1 MTVRSGERFESRWS
15 RQRAALRVTGAQ
27 SKGELVRIE
36 FTAAPGSR
44 VIRHRHLLQ
53 TERFELIEG
62 RLRWR
67 VGGRSI
73 EGGPGASIEIPAG
86 VKHGFR
92 NAGSEEARFLVEFRP
107 ALRTDELFIDL
118 CELER
123 DALRLRK
130 LPDSLSRLSALA
142 AEHGDGFFFLAAL
155 PVSFQRALLA
165 GLGAAI
171 GRGERTHSR
180 TSGAGAPKGR
190 RHVGEQGV

>member
-1 MTVRSGERFESRWS
+1 MTIRSGEEFESRWT
-15 RQRAALRVTGAQ
+15 RQRATFRVTGAE
-27 SKGELVRIE
+27 SEGELVRIE
-36 FTAAPGSR
+36 FAAAPGSR

-53 TERFELIEG
+53 TERFEVIEG

-67 VGGRSI
+67 VGGQTI
-73 EGGPGASIEIPAG
+73 EGGPGASVEIPAG

-107 ALRTDELFIDL
+107 ALRTDQLFIDL

-123 DALRLRK
+123 DARRLRK

-155 PVSFQRALLA
+155 PISFQRALLA

-171 GRGERTHSR
+171 GRRERAHSGP
-180 TSGAGAPKGR
+180 SGASAPKA
-190 RHVGEQGV
+190 GVT

>member
-1 MTVRSGERFESRWS
+1 MSIVQTGEKFESRWS

-27 SKGELVRIE
+27 SEGELVRIE

-53 TERFELIEG
+53 TERFEVIEG

-67 VGGRSI
+67 VGGRTI
-73 EGGPGASIEIPAG
+73 EGGPGASVEIPAG

-118 CELER
+118 CDLER

-142 AEHGDGFFFLAAL
+142 AEHGDSFFFLAAL
-155 PVSFQRALLA
+155 PIAFQRALLA
-165 GLGAAI
+165 GLGASI
-171 GRGERTHSR
+171 GRGSHKTRPE
-180 TSGAGAPKGR
+180 A
-190 RHVGEQGV
+190 

>member
-1 MTVRSGERFESRWS
+1 VTARSGEKFESRWS
-15 RQRAALRVTGAQ
+15 RQRAALRVTGAE

-36 FTAAPGSR
+36 FTAAPDSR

-53 TERFELIEG
+53 TERFEVIEG

-67 VGGRSI
+67 VGGRTI
-73 EGGPGASIEIPAG
+73 EGGPGTRIEIPAG

-92 NAGSEEARFLVEFRP
+92 NAGSGEARFLVEFRP

-118 CELER
+118 SELER
-123 DALRLRK
+123 DAVRLRK
-130 LPDSLSRLSALA
+130 LRGSLSRLSALA

-155 PVSFQRALLA
+155 PISFQRALLA

-171 GRGERTHSR
+171 GRGERAHSGS
-180 TSGAGAPKGR
+180 SGAGAPKT
-190 RHVGEQGV
+190 GVM

>member
-1 MTVRSGERFESRWS
+1 MTVRSGEKFESRWS
-15 RQRAALRVTGAQ
+15 RQRAVLRVTGAQ
-27 SKGELVRIE
+27 SEGELVRIE

-53 TERFELIEG
+53 AERFEVIEG

-67 VGGRSI
+67 VGGRTI
-73 EGGPGASIEIPAG
+73 EGGPGASVEIPAG

-107 ALRTDELFIDL
+107 ALRTAELFIELSD
-118 CELER
+118 LER

-130 LPDSLSRLSALA
+130 LPDGLSRLSALA

-155 PVSFQRALLA
+155 PISFQRALLA
-165 GLGAAI
+165 ALGASM

-180 TSGAGAPKGR
+180 SSGVGAPR
-190 RHVGEQGV
+190 AGVL